1 MRKPTEQRQAE
12 IIQGTVAL
20 ATRQGVARITTQ
32 AIADEVGIS
41 HATVFRHFKSR
52 DEIFAAAL
60 DWIIV
65 RMMEAQKDH
74 FIGSEPANQR
84 LEGLIH
90 TQLQF
95 FSQNKGLPRLLF
107 SDRLH
112 MESRGL
118 KELVRIAMKRFTS
131 RITEIISNGIEEG
144 HFRHDLDAH
153 RSAVFLIAMFQGL
166 MLRWSVFDFEFELQD
181 EAGHLW
187 RVYKAHIIAD

>member
-12 IIQGTVAL
+12 IIQGTLAL

-41 HATVFRHFKSR
+41 HATVFRHFKNR

-60 DWIIV
+60 EWIIS
-65 RMMEAQKDH
+65 RMMEAQKHH
-74 FIGSEPANQR
+74 FTGTEPADQR
-84 LEGLIH
+84 LQSLIQ
-90 TQLQF
+90 TQLGF

-118 KELVRIAMKRFTS
+118 KELVRTAMKRFTS
-131 RITEIISNGIEEG
+131 RISEIISTGIDEG

-153 RSAVFLIAMFQGL
+153 HSAVYLIALFQGL
-166 MLRWSVFDFEFELQD
+166 MLRWSVFDFEFELKD
-181 EAGHLW
+181 EAEHLW
-187 RVYKAHIIAD
+187 RLYRAHIATD